1 MISVIPAKT
10 KHSSG
15 LEVELPMHPELRAE
29 LLKLKHKSPYV
40 LPDTSARYILKARRS
55 WLVVEIQRFLAG
67 QGFQVHKDLEGVK
80 RTAVVQYGY
89 HSLRHTFISTCINAG
104 IPTEVIRAIVG
115 DSYRIYTHVNQASK
129 QRAIDVLPMMSKMR
143 GKKPA
148 TQYSKLTDAELK
160 RTLVGARLE
169 MERRKQGA

>member
-1 MISVIPAKT
+1 MLQRLGDNCTLKWSKVDFDKNMISVIPAKT

-89 HSLRHTFISTCINAG
+89 HSLRHTFISTCINPLIA
-104 IPTEVIRAIVG
+104 RVG
-115 DSYRIYTHVNQASK
+115 NDSCNKRLRHSTNRFQALCRS
-129 QRAIDVLPMMSKMR
+129 
-143 GKKPA
+143 
-148 TQYSKLTDAELK
+148 T
-160 RTLVGARLE
+160 
-169 MERRKQGA
+169 